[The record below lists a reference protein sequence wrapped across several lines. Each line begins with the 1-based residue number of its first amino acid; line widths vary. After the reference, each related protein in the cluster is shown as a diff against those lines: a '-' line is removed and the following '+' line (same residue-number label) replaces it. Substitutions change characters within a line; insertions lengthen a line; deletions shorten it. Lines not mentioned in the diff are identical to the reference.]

1 MYIVDVMEPQD
12 TATDTP
18 KTSSVNGGEILI
30 NMGAM
35 IKNHITSIDKLSD
48 EAKKFK
54 EMLDDIFA
62 NNPVYV
68 EHDKA
73 AKEAAKLKTATK
85 AEILK
90 QPQAADLNN
99 KVRNLRSEIKE
110 LKGALS
116 DYLQEYARLSG
127 VNEIEDEN
135 GK

>member
-73 AKEAAKLKTATK
+73 AKEAAKLKTAT
-85 AEILK
+85 
-90 QPQAADLNN
+90 
-99 KVRNLRSEIKE
+99 
-110 LKGALS
+110 G
-116 DYLQEYARLSG
+116 SG
-127 VNEIEDEN
+127 FE
-135 GK
+135 